1 MLFRFKK
8 RIIIIS
14 KLIGKLRTSFVALSE
29 KNVYSLEKR
38 VRENWEGYAS
48 PLHSGIVI
56 VFHKYVAEFCTQ
68 QAICRNI
75 YPPHSQTVLYTNGSL
90 KHTLRLQHG
99 MLPCCKKKG
108 AKKKAQEGE
117 AGKCFCSAECVYDKH
132 K

>member
-1 MLFRFKK
+1 MLICFKK
-8 RIIIIS
+8 SIVIIS
-14 KLIGKLRTSFVALSE
+14 KLMTNYLLHLSLLRK

-38 VRENWEGYAS
+38 VGENWEGYVS